1 MDAFYGVKLYETM
14 KGMKDC
20 MYIDLDSQNSDQML
34 YNCSKVVGEKL
45 NERLEKKEVVETSEN
60 KDTFEG
66 FSQNCCPDGTTG
78 VNGTCVEVCQNCDYN
93 DCSYGSRNRGI
104 LYGRPVDKKEYKN
117 RKFDEEIFNYIVID
131 VPDN

>member
-14 KGMKDC
+14 KYMKYMKDC
-20 MYIDLDSQNSDQML
+20 MYIDLDSENSDQML
-34 YNCSKVVGEKL
+34 YNCSKAVGKKL
-45 NERLEKKEVVETSEN
+45 NERLEKKEVVE
-60 KDTFEG
+60 G
-66 FSQNCCPDGTTG
+66 FTQNCCPDGTTG

-117 RKFDEEIFNYIVID
+117 RKLDEEIFNYIVID
-131 VPDN
+131 VPNN

>member
-14 KGMKDC
+14 KDMKDC
-20 MYIDLDSQNSDQML
+20 YYVDLDSENSDQML
-34 YNCSKVVGEKL
+34 YNCSKAVGKKI
-45 NERLEKKEVVETSEN
+45 NERLEKKDNV
-60 KDTFEG
+60 EG
-66 FSQNCCPDGTTG
+66 FSQNCCPDGMTG

-104 LYGRPVDKKEYKN
+104 LYGKPVDKKEYKN
-117 RKFDEEIFNYIVID
+117 RKSDEEIFNYIVID